1 MILSRTSLHFCVVD
15 TRSRTQLHMAGA
27 LITFRDCLVFVFF
40 LNRVIYSVITAKG
53 AVT

>member
-27 LITFRDCLVFVFF
+27 LITFRDCLVVFF
-40 LNRVIYSVITAKG
+40 LNRVIYSVTTAKG